1 MLSQSKRLRLR
12 VPEPADAQLLYQ
24 WENDPGI
31 WHVGDTLVPY
41 SMFQIEEFILN
52 SADIYANKQL
62 RLMIE
67 TLDRKPSQIIGAID
81 MYDFDPRHSRAGIG
95 IMIVAAERG
104 KGFAGEALQAFEQ
117 YAFQTLNLHQLY
129 CYVAVDNAESIRV
142 FEKRG
147 YKQTGLRK
155 DWLNE
160 GGKYTDQLQFQLIN
174 PNHQLI

>member
-1 MLSQSKRLRLR
+1 MISPTGRLRLR
-12 VPEPADAQLLYQ
+12 APEPADAQLLYQ
-24 WENDPGI
+24 WENNPDI

-52 SADIYANKQL
+52 AGDLYANKQL

-67 TLDRKPSQIIGAID
+67 TFDRKSNQLVGAID
-81 MYDFDPRHSRAGIG
+81 MYDFDPRHSRAGVG

-104 KGFAGEALQAFEQ
+104 NGFAGEALQTFEQ
-117 YAFQTLNLHQLY
+117 YVFQTLNLHQLY
-129 CYVAVDNAESIRV
+129 CFVNIHNAESIRI

-147 YKQTGLRK
+147 YKKTGVRK

-160 GGKYTDQLQFQLIN
+160 GGSWTDQLQFQLIN